1 MSAGFEIR
9 RDTLYRSLDI
19 VAVAMC
25 TDDLRLH
32 LAGFHLRAADAGLVL
47 HSTDGHRLL
56 RVETLLRSPISS
68 PVEAFIDRANT
79 KRLIKAL
86 RPTKAE
92 RDEIVSC
99 ELAPPGSTPGLRVTG
114 VFGEEVVPL
123 VEGETLP
130 PYPKVIPV
138 KRDVKARGAG
148 LISLSARY
156 LADCSVLAR
165 HLGDNGLQISIDD
178 DATKPVRLDGSGAG
192 LRVTYIVM
200 PMRA

>member
-1 MSAGFEIR
+1 MATFEIR

-25 TDDLRLH
+25 TDDLRPH
-32 LAGFHLRAADAGLVL
+32 LAGAHLRVADQGLIL
-47 HSTDGHRLL
+47 HATDGHRLM
-56 RVETLLRSPISS
+56 RVEAPLRNSVSS
-68 PVEAFIDRANT
+68 PAETFVDRVSV
-79 KRLIKAL
+79 KHLIKVL
-86 RPTKAE
+86 RPKKVE
-92 RDEIVSC
+92 RDEIVRC
-99 ELAPPGSTPGLRVTG
+99 ELAQLDAVPVLRATG
-114 VFGEEVVPL
+114 VFGEEIVSL

-130 PYPKVIPV
+130 PYPKVIPG

-192 LRVTYIVM
+192 LRVTYIIM